1 MISLLKKKYFHIL
14 FLFIISFTYF
24 LPLIIFGQIIIDPFD
39 NLESVAVYDYVISK
53 IWNGNFSS
61 VEYFLAGEIKWYHL
75 ERILLPKNILHLF
88 LDSKS
93 FYFTQDIFRRIIS
106 YYSFYILAQHFKVSK
121 FNSSLGAAFFSSILN
136 ISTDIDMAICLMPY
150 IFYIFLKK
158 DSFRIKHFV
167 IILLIGLNSSFGISI
182 FAISFLIPL
191 AFILNNK
198 KKNILPLFLY
208 FITFFISAL
217 TTDMHLVYG
226 ILFGEEIHRLAFN
239 LTPDLIAALYAS
251 FLSVFPYPISSYKFV
266 FSILTT
272 IIILFIIINSFLTRE
287 QKIRNLI
294 YFILFIIIFRFFSA
308 TFLPD
313 YIFIGRLEFLK
324 SLNIT
329 RVGLIMPFLIS
340 ILFIFSLTKLNNKKL
355 KNTFYIFSICSILTS
370 QFLIPLKEITE
381 NYLKESLKTNTLNE
395 LKTNFKKNNY
405 AESFSILF
413 KNKKSFNK
421 KLNLD
426 VKNYTTFDQ
435 YYDFENYKFIKNIV
449 KDSRTI
455 SIGADPMVAV
465 MNDIKVIDGYH
476 TVYPLRYKKKFKNII
491 KKELDNN
498 DQLKKYYENWGN
510 RIYAFYNNSDNLL
523 IDFYEAKKIGAEYV
537 ISEFLINNDKL
548 NLVCKKCNNS
558 NTLFLYKLM

>member
-1 MISLLKKKYFHIL
+1 
-14 FLFIISFTYF
+14 
-24 LPLIIFGQIIIDPFD
+24 
-39 NLESVAVYDYVISK
+39 
-53 IWNGNFSS
+53 
-61 VEYFLAGEIKWYHL
+61 
-75 ERILLPKNILHLF
+75 
-88 LDSKS
+88 
-93 FYFTQDIFRRIIS
+93 
-106 YYSFYILAQHFKVSK
+106 
-121 FNSSLGAAFFSSILN
+121 
-136 ISTDIDMAICLMPY
+136 
-150 IFYIFLKK
+150 
-158 DSFRIKHFV
+158 
-167 IILLIGLNSSFGISI
+167 
-182 FAISFLIPL
+182 
-191 AFILNNK
+191 
-198 KKNILPLFLY
+198 
-208 FITFFISAL
+208 
-217 TTDMHLVYG
+217 MHLVYG